1 MNKDGLRAYIRP
13 PCELPVAVRAVM
25 ECALFR
31 LIRIAAFRGLLP
43 FQGLKEL
50 VRPCRHQQI
59 SPCAVASRIAL
70 RFVRPL
76 FDNRCCG
83 LIRPR

>member
-31 LIRIAAFRGLLP
+31 LIRIAAFDGLLP

-50 VRPCRHQQI
+50 VRPCRHQ
-59 SPCAVASRIAL
+59 
-70 RFVRPL
+70 
-76 FDNRCCG
+76 
-83 LIRPR
+83 

>member
-13 PCELPVAVRAVM
+13 PCELPGAVRAVM

-31 LIRIAAFRGLLP
+31 LIRIVAFDGLLS

-59 SPCAVASRIAL
+59 SPCAVARRSSL
-70 RFVRPL
+70 RVVRPL
-76 FDNRCCG
+76 VDKRCRG